1 MLSIDLSSVYK
12 GVVALSANFS
22 KKLIQVTV
30 FTRCIVKFYLGIVIS
45 TAVLFCQASA
55 AKSPVWKVSKGDSSV
70 YIGGTIHLLSP
81 SDFPLPDAFQNSLS
95 KSDNVVFETDIES
108 VNSPQEQLKFL
119 PIVMYQDG
127 STIRT
132 RVSAD
137 TFSKLEAYSKTS
149 GMPLAMLERFTPA
162 GLNVTLTVMELQKL
176 GIVGTSGV
184 ESVMS
189 QAAKQ
194 SNKPIAW
201 LESIDQQLEMLAKMN
216 QLDAN
221 KVVNLTLRDIQRLS
235 EDWPK
240 LLQAWRSG
248 NMDALESMAID
259 KMKNE
264 TPTLYQFL
272 LVDRNQDWVQQIN
285 QMIVTPE
292 VEFIMVGALHLAGQD
307 SVLTLLSSQGYTINQ
322 LD

>member
-1 MLSIDLSSVYK
+1 M
-12 GVVALSANFS
+12 
-22 KKLIQVTV
+22 
-30 FTRCIVKFYLGIVIS
+30 KFYLGIVLS
-45 TAVLFCQASA
+45 ATFLFCQNTL
-55 AKSPVWKVSKGDSSV
+55 AKSPVWKVSKGGNTV
-70 YIGGTIHLLSP
+70 FIGGTIHLLSP
-81 SDFPLPDAFQNSLS
+81 SDFPLPEAFRNSLN

-119 PIVMYQDG
+119 PILMYQDG
-127 STIRT
+127 STIRSK
-132 RVSAD
+132 VSQD
-137 TFSKLEAYSKTS
+137 TFKKLETYAKES

-162 GLNVTLTVMELQKL
+162 GLNVTLTVLELQKL

-189 QAAKQ
+189 QAAKE

-201 LESIDQQLEMLAKMN
+201 LESIDQQLQMLAKMN

-221 KVVNLTLRDIQRLS
+221 KVVNLTLRDIQTLA

-248 NMDALESMAID
+248 NMGALESMAIT
-259 KMKNE
+259 KMKSE
-264 TPTLYQFL
+264 TPALYQFL
-272 LVDRNQDWVQQIN
+272 LVDRNQNWVQQIN
-285 QMIVTPE
+285 QLIVSPE

-307 SVLTLLSSQGYTINQ
+307 SVLTLLRSQGYTITQ